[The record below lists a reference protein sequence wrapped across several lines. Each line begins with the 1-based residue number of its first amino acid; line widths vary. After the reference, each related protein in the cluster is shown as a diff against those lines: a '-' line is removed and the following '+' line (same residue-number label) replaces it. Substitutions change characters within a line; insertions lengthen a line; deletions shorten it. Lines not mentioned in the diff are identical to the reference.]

1 MRQIAYHVAASWI
14 NANAAVQLARDIRI
28 PLGDCRHGSGCPLF
42 AMSDAV
48 TSLNPQASVPTGRS
62 QCSRRDFC
70 FARLTMRQSSLELWS
85 RRGSWRGHHPATAV
99 ATRDYSVRVLCHQY
113 LVELASDVEP
123 RRTLSL
129 QRGARRV
136 RNDHVVAPML
146 RSSRPEHRT
155 ISQE

>member
-14 NANAAVQLARDIRI
+14 NANAALQLARDIRKVRGL
-28 PLGDCRHGSGCPLF
+28 PPRLRLSFVRYERCPHITQP
-42 AMSDAV
+42 
-48 TSLNPQASVPTGRS
+48 TSLSPDGSFSMLPPRLL
-62 QCSRRDFC
+62 FC
-70 FARLTMRQSSLELWS
+70 APHYETIFLRTLVTPRIVA
-85 RRGSWRGHHPATAV
+85 GHHPATAV
-99 ATRDYSVRVLCHQY
+99 ATRDYSVRVLCHQC
-113 LVELASDVEP
+113 LVEPASDVEP